1 MRKRIIRAEKV
12 YSASPES
19 PINVLPIQGRTK
31 RFISKKLERIRE
43 VEISNMFKHL
53 TIDSILDEKR
63 YLKTL
68 TQLPTKQTII
78 PVQEEVVVPQD
89 YEVIPDIVL
98 GNIRVGKN
106 YLKTFIERL
115 EVVSVIDWQDELKT
129 N

>member
-1 MRKRIIRAEKV
+1 MRKRIIKAEKV

-31 RFISKKLERIRE
+31 RFISKKLERVRE

-78 PVQEEVVVPQD
+78 SVREEVVVPQD
-89 YEVIPDIVL
+89 YEIIPDIIL

-115 EVVSVIDWQDELKT
+115 EVVSVIDWQDSET
-129 N
+129 A

>member
-1 MRKRIIRAEKV
+1 MRKRIIKAEKV
-12 YSASPES
+12 YSASPEF

-68 TQLPTKQTII
+68 TQLSTKQTII
-78 PVQEEVVVPQD
+78 SVREEVVVPQD
-89 YEVIPDIVL
+89 YEIIPDIIL

-115 EVVSVIDWQDELKT
+115 EVVSVIDWQDSET
-129 N
+129 A

>member
-1 MRKRIIRAEKV
+1 MRKRIIKAEKV

-19 PINVLPIQGRTK
+19 LINVLPIQGRTK
-31 RFISKKLERIRE
+31 RFISKKLERVRE

-78 PVQEEVVVPQD
+78 PVREEVVVPQD
-89 YEVIPDIVL
+89 YEIIPDIVL

-115 EVVSVIDWQDELKT
+115 EVVSVIDWKDSET
-129 N
+129 A

>member
-1 MRKRIIRAEKV
+1 MRKRIIKAVKV
-12 YSASPES
+12 YSTNLSTPTNVF
-19 PINVLPIQGRTK
+19 PIKGRTK
-31 RFISKKLERIRE
+31 RFILKKLERVRE

-78 PVQEEVVVPQD
+78 SVREEVVVPQD
-89 YEVIPDIVL
+89 YEIIPDIIL

-115 EVVSVIDWQDELKT
+115 EVVSVIDWQD
-129 N
+129 

>member
-1 MRKRIIRAEKV
+1 MRKRIIKAEKV
-12 YSASPES
+12 YSVKPES

-43 VEISNMFKHL
+43 NEITQMFKYL
-53 TIDSILDEKR
+53 TIDSILKEKR
-63 YLKTL
+63 YLKSL

-78 PVQEEVVVPQD
+78 SVQEEIVVPQD

-115 EVVSVIDWQDELKT
+115 EVVSVIDWRDVESA
-129 N
+129 

>member
-1 MRKRIIRAEKV
+1 MRKRIIKAEKV
-12 YSASPES
+12 YSTSPES

-31 RFISKKLERIRE
+31 RFISKKLERVRE

-78 PVQEEVVVPQD
+78 PVREEVVVPQD
-89 YEVIPDIVL
+89 YEIIPDIVL

-115 EVVSVIDWQDELKT
+115 EVVSVIDWQD
-129 N
+129 

>member
-1 MRKRIIRAEKV
+1 MRKRIIKAEKV

-31 RFISKKLERIRE
+31 RFISKKLERVRE

-78 PVQEEVVVPQD
+78 SVREEVVVPQD
-89 YEVIPDIVL
+89 YEIIPDIVL

-115 EVVSVIDWQDELKT
+115 EVVSVIDWRDVESA
-129 N
+129 